1 MYINNKKKKI
11 LKQSIHIKNKIK
23 IVKNEKSFIYNS
35 IDNFF
40 E

>member
-1 MYINNKKKKI
+1 MYINNKKKKK

-23 IVKNEKSFIYNS
+23 IVKNEKSSIYNS